1 MELHHSRH
9 HQAYVTNLNKA
20 LNDMDDAIRSH
31 DLDRQIT
38 LQSAVN
44 FNGGGHIN
52 HSLFWANLAP
62 ATSRDTIPAEAA
74 KALSAAITKTWGS
87 LEKYQ
92 AAFAAKLLALQGSG
106 WGWLVKNPADGSL
119 QIITTKD
126 QDQVPSSFVP
136 ILGVDMW
143 EHAYYLQVSNGPVG
157 RNQPI
162 SARVSALTWRVR
174 S

>member
-20 LNDMDDAIRSH
+20 LDDMDDAIRSR

-38 LQSAVN
+38 LQSAIN

-87 LEKYQ
+87 LEAYQ

-106 WGWLVKNPADGSL
+106 WGWLVKDTVDGSL

-126 QDQVPSSFVP
+126 QDRVPSSFVP

-143 EHAYYLQVSNGPVG
+143 EHAYYLQVSSGSVG
-157 RNQPI
+157 GNQSI
-162 SARVSALTWRVR
+162 FARVSALAWGIR